1 MATPRLALAK
11 LRGFPADASD
21 KIETIVFIEAS
32 NEVIGIIESF
42 GKLFSPVVT
51 DMKGNVN
58 NLLEHYQKDA
68 ESRKYIFDMI
78 LSDEQMATHPWLL
91 WLGRALELIERFF
104 HHILSSDVIMKEQS
118 DDLRP
123 MISKA
128 YDEVLKPYHGFLLQ
142 NTFKVCIRF
151 LHLNIYCK
159 RKIHHSLFPF
169 QLLNR
174 WMPSRKTLLG
184 SDAYFDENIIHL
196 RILMPR
202 MKNHLDMLKAFYAEN
217 NLNDTR
223 KV

>member
-1 MATPRLALAK
+1 MPRLALSK
-11 LRGFPADASD
+11 LRGFPADSSG
-21 KIETIVFIEAS
+21 KIETIAFIEAS

-42 GKLFSPVVT
+42 GKLFSPVVN

-58 NLLEHYQKDA
+58 NLLDHYQKDA

-104 HHILSSDVIMKEQS
+104 WHVLSSDVIIKEQS

-142 NTFKVCIRF
+142 NTFKV
-151 LHLNIYCK
+151 
-159 RKIHHSLFPF
+159 
-169 QLLNR
+169 
-174 WMPSRKTLLG
+174 
-184 SDAYFDENIIHL
+184 
-196 RILMPR
+196 
-202 MKNHLDMLKAFYAEN
+202 
-217 NLNDTR
+217 
-223 KV
+223 